1 MPEMSRYKKMT
12 DDKKGG
18 SSSDTSD
25 PKGDD
30 KGDVKNK
37 TAKISMD
44 EALAQLEDS
53 KRVMGEKDQLIA
65 DLTAQLKEANDV
77 LEGQEK
83 AKLIGEILPRSS
95 FSMDMLVAKS
105 IEDLK
110 NIRAT
115 LDQARLPKVNSVRFG
130 VSAADVSDREKG
142 LTVGDLSIVTA
153 NKRKAHG
160 AS

>member
-1 MPEMSRYKKMT
+1 MT
-12 DDKKGG
+12 NDDKGG
-18 SSSDTSD
+18 SGSDGSD
-25 PKGDD
+25 PKGDN
-30 KGDVKNK
+30 KGDLKNK

-53 KRVMGEKDQLIA
+53 KRLMGEKDQLIA

-95 FSMDMLVAKS
+95 FNMDELVAKN

-153 NKRKAHG
+153 NKRKAQG

>member
-1 MPEMSRYKKMT
+1 MSQK
-12 DDKKGG
+12 DGDGG
-18 SSSDTSD
+18 SGSGTGGSAGAGTE
-25 PKGDD
+25 G
-30 KGDVKNK
+30 VKNK
-37 TAKISMD
+37 TVKITMD

-53 KRVMGEKDQLIA
+53 RRVMGEKDQLIS
-65 DLTAQLKEANDV
+65 DLTTQLKEANDV

-95 FSMDMLVAKS
+95 FNMDELVAKN

-115 LDQARLPKVNSVRFG
+115 LDQAKLPRVNSVRFG
-130 VSAADVSDREKG
+130 VSTADVSDREKG

-153 NKRKAHG
+153 QKRKAQAG
-160 AS
+160 AA